1 MAIKFLNSVIKPV
14 KSSILKTDPDG
25 VLVAAVAGTDYLS
38 SISSSLVTTALGFTP
53 VPTTRTITINGTALD
68 LSANR
73 SYTIS
78 TITGNAGTATTLQTA
93 RTLTIGS
100 TGKTFNGSAN
110 VSWSLTEIGAAA
122 MAHVHSAA
130 DITSGVLASA
140 RLSGTYGIAITGNA
154 ASANILSTSRTFT
167 IGNTAKG
174 FNGSGNVS
182 WTLAEIGAIP
192 SRSGIIKSGGIV
204 DTTSLFPFSIT
215 TAQTAIGFEY
225 NILLNAQK
233 KGYTVTQSGTGQIG
247 APFNLF
253 DGRLEPNYSGDG
265 VNPADP
271 FVLLIEGL
279 PGTHTQTGGVFGW
292 TCRYWVP
299 TIYKVEAFDSYN
311 NVGWKTL
318 VDQQSPLATKDLV
331 IPISQSGLAG
341 GLTKFRITI
350 YDSNGATGANG
361 FRRWGISEIFF
372 IHPEAQATHQF
383 LDVEWA
389 KKLSTARTIGGVS
402 FDGSANIN
410 LPGVNTTGN
419 QNTTGSAGTVTGS
432 STIDGYLTLN
442 TNWGVSPYTS
452 AFNIIGTYPSMT
464 FRGSNGDTHY
474 LIHMDSGGNI
484 QYYFGPGHLTN
495 NWTRRYEF
503 TKGGNFSVL
512 TGNISASGTVTASGG
527 NSTQWNT
534 AFGWGDHDGL
544 YATTGYVDTAIA
556 NLVDTAP
563 DALNTLN
570 ELSAA
575 LGDDPNFATT
585 IATAI
590 GGKADA
596 SHTHEISDINNLQ
609 TELDGKQPVGSY
621 AAASHT
627 HAISDVTGLQSALDG
642 KQPTGSYA
650 AASHTHD
657 DRYYTESEIDSKLV
671 AMTPFQTTSDFTQGT
686 LIRTNINAAG
696 TNGDSFLMQLVG
708 KSYTTGATP
717 FDMLLQ
723 GYIYNNTFISY
734 SALVN
739 SSDFPAEIVILE
751 DGGNLCFWF
760 ARYTYWNSF
769 EIKVTAVNG
778 EDSTPDN
785 RIVSVVNSAEPAS
798 AKKVRV
804 IPIQSWNSAD
814 FSSSQISN
822 WNTAYNWGNHAGLYA
837 AASHTHAISNVTGL
851 QTALDGKQA
860 AGSYLTSLP
869 AHTHDDRYYTESEVN
884 SLLSSKANTS
894 HKYHTFSAG
903 NEYYDSYGQEN
914 NLRLFTENA
923 TFDNFRFRSYSNV
936 EYFDGTNWVAWG
948 QSLDTLFDGRE
959 ETGISLGH
967 ANSHFRFEINRSSG
981 WPTTALFVIQSS
993 WTDTN
998 SHTCEVTLET
1008 WNGSAWVQ
1016 KDNWT
1021 YSDFQRGIN
1030 LHTTTNV
1037 HDGNAQMRVTIN
1049 MDWVD
1054 ASHNYYPIRR
1064 ILLLSNF
1071 SGTAYDMQPFT
1082 WDYGKNVTFASQIYV
1097 SGGNSS
1103 QWNTSYGWGNH
1114 AGLYSLVSHTHTFAS
1129 ITSKPTTLSG
1139 YGITDAATSTQGT
1152 NADTA
1157 FGWGNHAGLYS
1168 LVSHTH
1174 TFASLTSKPTTLVG
1188 YGITDA
1194 ATSTQGTKADSA
1206 YGWGNHASAGYLT
1219 AHPSVTASV
1228 SSNNSGRTYIQDI
1241 LLDGFGHI
1249 TGITTA
1255 TETVVNTDTNYYTTG
1270 ATFSTSTGVIT
1281 LTRNDGTTVTVDID
1295 GRYLQSYTETDTL
1308 SSVVSRG
1315 SSTTSQINVGAIDIA
1330 GGGYTMWVNSYA
1342 VSDTNIGALT
1352 DSSGNNIATGGAYR
1366 VTAHISGTGTD
1377 QSSKAVIW
1385 NQNGT
1390 WYVNET
1396 TRSGSSSN
1404 HIQFLIHNE
1413 VPSVKT
1419 WHSNNYNVSV
1429 LFERINLYEDTGTD
1443 NTRDYWGTDSY
1454 MSNISDNVT
1463 FNLAA
1468 GGSVT
1473 APKFVKSGG
1482 TSSQF
1487 LKADGSVDTNTYLTA
1502 HPSVSATT
1510 SSNNSGRTYIQ
1521 DILLD
1526 GFGHITGITTATE
1539 TVVNTDTNYY
1549 TTGSTFNS
1557 TNGIA
1562 TFTRNDGGTYTL
1574 NLLSTL
1580 SDVTV
1585 TGGTYNSGNQT
1596 LTLTK
1601 SDGNTVSV
1609 SGFAIDTDVNW
1620 YTTGATFSTSTGVI
1634 TFTRNNGGTYTV
1646 DIDGKYAE
1654 SGHNHNGTYMYA
1666 HVGNGGTFNDLTGA
1680 KDSNYVTFDAT
1691 SIVDAPST
1699 HYYNGF
1705 VSTHANY
1712 LSSYILQKHRTDEWY
1727 LGWRDNSTTPSSTWV
1742 KVWHDGNLTN
1752 LNQLTNGPGYITEH
1766 PAVSAASS
1774 SNNGGRTYIQD
1785 ILLDSFGHITGI
1797 TTATETVV
1805 NTDTNYYTTGST
1817 FNTTNG
1823 IITFTRNDGGTYTVD
1838 VDGKYAEASHTHSY
1852 VPLAGGTMTGSLLF
1866 SNDIGT
1872 AIQGTIGTNDFW
1884 RIYASSTASNA
1895 GYLEISTSDDGT
1907 EPIYVRQYTGVFA
1920 TLVRTATLLDGS
1932 GNTSFPN
1939 TLTAGTIVKSG
1950 GTSLQYLMADGSV
1963 STNPGWLTTHPTIAG
1978 ASSNN
1983 SGRTYIQDI
1992 LTDGNGHVTGITTA
2006 SETVVNTDTNY
2017 YVSSAAFNTGDG
2029 VLTLSRNGLSAVT
2042 VDLDGRYQAT
2052 GTYLGAIN
2060 YNNDSNANYQ
2070 LLWGSGNAV
2079 YGTAGVYL
2087 NPSTDY
2093 VYGASFNA
2101 SDWFRSSG
2109 NTGWYNSTYSG
2120 GWYMTDSS
2128 YIRPYNGK
2136 SLSMDNGSID
2146 YVSQLHFNDNV
2157 RFYDEGNNQY
2167 LNYKWGNSGAGGI
2180 KFVDGDDTLQ
2190 GYVYGSG
2197 TGSFGLLDSG
2207 SNWKVRVDSSN
2218 VEMYGTQ
2225 YLTTVYANFIY
2236 DRDNT
2241 AYYLNP
2247 AGGSNLNTLTLNSTT
2262 AGSTV
2267 LNVQGTQGQLFSITD
2282 DLTGDLFSVSD
2293 ASGVPIFNVNANG
2306 TVSIDSLGSLVI
2318 GGNPVLTAHPSV
2330 TAAGSSNNSG
2340 RTYIQDILLD
2350 AFGHITGITTA
2361 TETVVNTDTNTVTSV
2376 GIVGD
2381 LSTGNITLVGSGSTT
2396 VTKSG
2401 GTITITSTDTNTTY
2415 SVGDGG
2421 LTQFNFTTA
2430 FRDKLNGIEASA
2442 NNYVHPTTTGN
2453 KHIPTGG
2460 SSGQILRWSADGTA
2474 SWGSDV
2480 DTNTTY
2486 TAGTGLTLTGTVF
2499 SVTAG
2504 TYAAASHTHTFA
2516 SLTSKPT
2523 TISGYGITDA
2533 ITTGNIGSQ
2542 SVDYATRSKWIDFP
2556 DGPRDLSDRRPDW
2569 NDRSVAWDFVTAAS
2583 VGGAG
2588 QYAGVMTFSPW
2599 DGTAASTG
2607 DSSYQLAFHNQTGV
2621 NSSGAPGLK
2630 IRNGIDATWK
2640 SWRKVALVNT
2650 VTFSNVTSVT
2660 FEHGLGT
2667 DNVVVQVYDG
2677 GGDLFFP
2684 SAIRSSG
2691 GNVSVV
2697 FEIARSGRVVV
2708 TG

>member
-948 QSLDTLFDGRE
+948 QSLNTLFDGRE

-1021 YSDFQRGIN
+1021 YSNFQRGIN

-1071 SGTAYDMQPFT
+1071 SGSAYDMQPFT

-1103 QWNTSYGWGNH
+1103 QWNTAYGWGNH
-1114 AGLYSLVSHTHTFAS
+1114 DGLYAGIDTEQNLVDLTNSLGSAAYEASTAFAAASHTHTIAQVTGLQTALDEKLSLTGGTLTGQAIFPSAATTKPVLPNGFISRNDLSDTSGRHDIWGISERYYPSNTTAGDAWGIQWSGTPNDIVFVGGGTDRVTISLDEGNITSLGTVTASGGNSTQWNTAYGWGDHDGLYATTGYVDTAIANLVDTAPDALDTLNELAAALGDDPNFATTVTNSIATKAPLASPALTGTPTAPTASTATNSTQIATTAFVKNQGYITGVTNISGYSGTLLAEDNRTISPNELATVRLKFGFTSWANNNTAPYADFLHMRSYPDTSGGNDNLVMFLKSGIGMRIYQQAFGSATAYSTFKDVAFTDSS
-1129 ITSKPTTLSG
+1129 ITGNAGSATVLQTARTLTIGNTGKSFNGSANVSWTLAEIGALGATAKAADSNLFDGIDSVNFVYGNAKGTNDSVTTNNDDLDKTGYYTSSDFATKPSGVPNWMYIEHIKLYNDNADYQKQIGYDTYGNRMWVRTKSAGAWSSWAEIWTSNTDGAGSGLDADTVDGIQAASFLRSDADDSFSGTLTMSTQRALVASNYGHGVYGIYSASRYQHVWSMGAGYDLPADGLSSGNGGSLYGLAWSYNPDYSYVGSNAQSKPGL
-1139 YGITDAATSTQGT
+1139 
-1152 NADTA
+1152 
-1157 FGWGNHAGLYS
+1157 NHQLLLMMNG
-1168 LVSHTH
+1168 VTH
-1174 TFASLTSKPTTLVG
+1174 TALGTGIWTNGLITTVNHGTSANWNT
-1188 YGITDA
+1188 
-1194 ATSTQGTKADSA
+1194 A
-1206 YGWGNHASAGYLT
+1206 YGWGNHADYE
-1219 AHPSVTASV
+1219 
-1228 SSNNSGRTYIQDI
+1228 YW
-1241 LLDGFGHI
+1241 
-1249 TGITTA
+1249 
-1255 TETVVNTDTNYYTTG
+1255 NT
-1270 ATFSTSTGVIT
+1270 
-1281 LTRNDGTTVTVDID
+1281 
-1295 GRYLQSYTETDTL
+1295 
-1308 SSVVSRG
+1308 
-1315 SSTTSQINVGAIDIA
+1315 
-1330 GGGYTMWVNSYA
+1330 
-1342 VSDTNIGALT
+1342 
-1352 DSSGNNIATGGAYR
+1352 
-1366 VTAHISGTGTD
+1366 
-1377 QSSKAVIW
+1377 
-1385 NQNGT
+1385 
-1390 WYVNET
+1390 
-1396 TRSGSSSN
+1396 
-1404 HIQFLIHNE
+1404 
-1413 VPSVKT
+1413 
-1419 WHSNNYNVSV
+1419 
-1429 LFERINLYEDTGTD
+1429 
-1443 NTRDYWGTDSY
+1443 
-1454 MSNISDNVT
+1454 
-1463 FNLAA
+1463 
-1468 GGSVT
+1468 
-1473 APKFVKSGG
+1473 
-1482 TSSQF
+1482 
-1487 LKADGSVDTNTYLTA
+1487 GSVDAKNVQSAEVAFAGNVTVEGTFTESSSIRLKENITPLDPALDKVNQLEAVSYNKIGADDREVGLIAEDVAELFPEVVTYNEEGQPQGIQYQRL
-1502 HPSVSATT
+1502 SV
-1510 SSNNSGRTYIQ
+1510 
-1521 DILLD
+1521 ILLK
-1526 GFGHITGITTATE
+1526 AVQELTE
-1539 TVVNTDTNYY
+1539 RVN
-1549 TTGSTFNS
+1549 
-1557 TNGIA
+1557 
-1562 TFTRNDGGTYTL
+1562 
-1574 NLLSTL
+1574 
-1580 SDVTV
+1580 
-1585 TGGTYNSGNQT
+1585 
-1596 LTLTK
+1596 K
-1601 SDGNTVSV
+1601 
-1609 SGFAIDTDVNW
+1609 
-1620 YTTGATFSTSTGVI
+1620 
-1634 TFTRNNGGTYTV
+1634 
-1646 DIDGKYAE
+1646 
-1654 SGHNHNGTYMYA
+1654 
-1666 HVGNGGTFNDLTGA
+1666 
-1680 KDSNYVTFDAT
+1680 
-1691 SIVDAPST
+1691 
-1699 HYYNGF
+1699 
-1705 VSTHANY
+1705 
-1712 LSSYILQKHRTDEWY
+1712 
-1727 LGWRDNSTTPSSTWV
+1727 
-1742 KVWHDGNLTN
+1742 
-1752 LNQLTNGPGYITEH
+1752 
-1766 PAVSAASS
+1766 
-1774 SNNGGRTYIQD
+1774 
-1785 ILLDSFGHITGI
+1785 
-1797 TTATETVV
+1797 
-1805 NTDTNYYTTGST
+1805 
-1817 FNTTNG
+1817 
-1823 IITFTRNDGGTYTVD
+1823 
-1838 VDGKYAEASHTHSY
+1838 
-1852 VPLAGGTMTGSLLF
+1852 
-1866 SNDIGT
+1866 
-1872 AIQGTIGTNDFW
+1872 
-1884 RIYASSTASNA
+1884 
-1895 GYLEISTSDDGT
+1895 LE
-1907 EPIYVRQYTGVFA
+1907 
-1920 TLVRTATLLDGS
+1920 
-1932 GNTSFPN
+1932 
-1939 TLTAGTIVKSG
+1939 
-1950 GTSLQYLMADGSV
+1950 
-1963 STNPGWLTTHPTIAG
+1963 
-1978 ASSNN
+1978 
-1983 SGRTYIQDI
+1983 
-1992 LTDGNGHVTGITTA
+1992 
-2006 SETVVNTDTNY
+2006 
-2017 YVSSAAFNTGDG
+2017 
-2029 VLTLSRNGLSAVT
+2029 
-2042 VDLDGRYQAT
+2042 
-2052 GTYLGAIN
+2052 
-2060 YNNDSNANYQ
+2060 
-2070 LLWGSGNAV
+2070 
-2079 YGTAGVYL
+2079 
-2087 NPSTDY
+2087 
-2093 VYGASFNA
+2093 
-2101 SDWFRSSG
+2101 
-2109 NTGWYNSTYSG
+2109 
-2120 GWYMTDSS
+2120 
-2128 YIRPYNGK
+2128 
-2136 SLSMDNGSID
+2136 
-2146 YVSQLHFNDNV
+2146 
-2157 RFYDEGNNQY
+2157 
-2167 LNYKWGNSGAGGI
+2167 
-2180 KFVDGDDTLQ
+2180 
-2190 GYVYGSG
+2190 
-2197 TGSFGLLDSG
+2197 
-2207 SNWKVRVDSSN
+2207 
-2218 VEMYGTQ
+2218 
-2225 YLTTVYANFIY
+2225 
-2236 DRDNT
+2236 
-2241 AYYLNP
+2241 
-2247 AGGSNLNTLTLNSTT
+2247 
-2262 AGSTV
+2262 
-2267 LNVQGTQGQLFSITD
+2267 
-2282 DLTGDLFSVSD
+2282 
-2293 ASGVPIFNVNANG
+2293 
-2306 TVSIDSLGSLVI
+2306 
-2318 GGNPVLTAHPSV
+2318 
-2330 TAAGSSNNSG
+2330 
-2340 RTYIQDILLD
+2340 
-2350 AFGHITGITTA
+2350 
-2361 TETVVNTDTNTVTSV
+2361 
-2376 GIVGD
+2376 
-2381 LSTGNITLVGSGSTT
+2381 
-2396 VTKSG
+2396 
-2401 GTITITSTDTNTTY
+2401 
-2415 SVGDGG
+2415 
-2421 LTQFNFTTA
+2421 
-2430 FRDKLNGIEASA
+2430 
-2442 NNYVHPTTTGN
+2442 N
-2453 KHIPTGG
+2453 K
-2460 SSGQILRWSADGTA
+2460 
-2474 SWGSDV
+2474 
-2480 DTNTTY
+2480 
-2486 TAGTGLTLTGTVF
+2486 
-2499 SVTAG
+2499 
-2504 TYAAASHTHTFA
+2504 
-2516 SLTSKPT
+2516 
-2523 TISGYGITDA
+2523 
-2533 ITTGNIGSQ
+2533 
-2542 SVDYATRSKWIDFP
+2542 
-2556 DGPRDLSDRRPDW
+2556 
-2569 NDRSVAWDFVTAAS
+2569 
-2583 VGGAG
+2583 
-2588 QYAGVMTFSPW
+2588 
-2599 DGTAASTG
+2599 
-2607 DSSYQLAFHNQTGV
+2607 
-2621 NSSGAPGLK
+2621 
-2630 IRNGIDATWK
+2630 
-2640 SWRKVALVNT
+2640 
-2650 VTFSNVTSVT
+2650 
-2660 FEHGLGT
+2660 
-2667 DNVVVQVYDG
+2667 
-2677 GGDLFFP
+2677 
-2684 SAIRSSG
+2684 
-2691 GNVSVV
+2691 
-2697 FEIARSGRVVV
+2697 
-2708 TG
+2708 

>member
-1 MAIKFLNSVIKPV
+1 LE
-14 KSSILKTDPDG
+14 
-25 VLVAAVAGTDYLS
+25 
-38 SISSSLVTTALGFTP
+38 TT
-53 VPTTRTITINGTALD
+53 
-68 LSANR
+68 
-73 SYTIS
+73 
-78 TITGNAGTATTLQTA
+78 
-93 RTLTIGS
+93 S
-100 TGKTFNGSAN
+100 TG
-110 VSWSLTEIGAAA
+110 V
-122 MAHVHSAA
+122 
-130 DITSGVLASA
+130 
-140 RLSGTYGIAITGNA
+140 
-154 ASANILSTSRTFT
+154 
-167 IGNTAKG
+167 
-174 FNGSGNVS
+174 
-182 WTLAEIGAIP
+182 
-192 SRSGIIKSGGIV
+192 
-204 DTTSLFPFSIT
+204 
-215 TAQTAIGFEY
+215 
-225 NILLNAQK
+225 
-233 KGYTVTQSGTGQIG
+233 TVT
-247 APFNLF
+247 
-253 DGRLEPNYSGDG
+253 G
-265 VNPADP
+265 V
-271 FVLLIEGL
+271 I
-279 PGTHTQTGGVFGW
+279 
-292 TCRYWVP
+292 
-299 TIYKVEAFDSYN
+299 
-311 NVGWKTL
+311 
-318 VDQQSPLATKDLV
+318 
-331 IPISQSGLAG
+331 
-341 GLTKFRITI
+341 
-350 YDSNGATGANG
+350 GATG
-361 FRRWGISEIFF
+361 
-372 IHPEAQATHQF
+372 
-383 LDVEWA
+383 
-389 KKLSTARTIGGVS
+389 
-402 FDGSANIN
+402 
-410 LPGVNTTGN
+410 
-419 QNTTGSAGTVTGS
+419 GS
-432 STIDGYLTLN
+432 STD
-442 TNWGVSPYTS
+442 
-452 AFNIIGTYPSMT
+452 
-464 FRGSNGDTHY
+464 
-474 LIHMDSGGNI
+474 
-484 QYYFGPGHLTN
+484 
-495 NWTRRYEF
+495 
-503 TKGGNFSVL
+503 
-512 TGNISASGTVTASGG
+512 
-527 NSTQWNT
+527 WNT
-534 AFGWGDHDGL
+534 AFGWGNH
-544 YATTGYVDTAIA
+544 ASAGY
-556 NLVDTAP
+556 L
-563 DALNTLN
+563 TLHPSV
-570 ELSAA
+570 SAA
-575 LGDDPNFATT
+575 ISSNNSGRTYIQDILLDVFGHITGITTATET
-585 IATAI
+585 VVNT
-590 GGKADA
+590 D
-596 SHTHEISDINNLQ
+596 TN
-609 TELDGKQPVGSY
+609 
-621 AAASHT
+621 
-627 HAISDVTGLQSALDG
+627 
-642 KQPTGSYA
+642 
-650 AASHTHD
+650 
-657 DRYYTESEIDSKLV
+657 YYV
-671 AMTPFQTTSDFTQGT
+671 
-686 LIRTNINAAG
+686 
-696 TNGDSFLMQLVG
+696 
-708 KSYTTGATP
+708 TGATFSTSTGIITITKNDGSTVTVDIDGKYAESTHTHTFASITSKP
-717 FDMLLQ
+717 TTLSGYGITDAATSAQ
-723 GYIYNNTFISY
+723 GTKAD
-734 SALVN
+734 SAY
-739 SSDFPAEIVILE
+739 
-751 DGGNLCFWF
+751 G
-760 ARYTYWNSF
+760 
-769 EIKVTAVNG
+769 
-778 EDSTPDN
+778 
-785 RIVSVVNSAEPAS
+785 
-798 AKKVRV
+798 
-804 IPIQSWNSAD
+804 
-814 FSSSQISN
+814 
-822 WNTAYNWGNHAGLYA
+822 WGNHASAGYA
-837 AASHTHAISNVTGL
+837 N
-851 QTALDGKQA
+851 
-860 AGSYLTSLP
+860 Y
-869 AHTHDDRYYTESEVN
+869 
-884 SLLSSKANTS
+884 S

-903 NEYYDSYGQEN
+903 DEYYDSYGQNN

-1443 NTRDYWGTDSY
+1443 NTKDYWGTDSY